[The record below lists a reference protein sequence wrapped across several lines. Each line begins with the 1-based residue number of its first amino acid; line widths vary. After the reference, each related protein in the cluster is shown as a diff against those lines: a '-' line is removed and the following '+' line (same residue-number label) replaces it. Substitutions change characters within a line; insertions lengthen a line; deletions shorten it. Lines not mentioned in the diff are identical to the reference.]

1 MNDNMDDI
9 LLIVLLVFQLMFCL
23 ENMMND
29 NQVLGVLFSIAVV
42 TILLIGAGL
51 GLFVYWLLG

>member
-1 MNDNMDDI
+1 
-9 LLIVLLVFQLMFCL
+9 
-23 ENMMND
+23 MND

-51 GLFVYWLLG
+51 GLFVNWLLG

>member
-1 MNDNMDDI
+1 
-9 LLIVLLVFQLMFCL
+9 
-23 ENMMND
+23 MND

-51 GLFVYWLLG
+51 GLFVNWLLRSEEHTSELQSH